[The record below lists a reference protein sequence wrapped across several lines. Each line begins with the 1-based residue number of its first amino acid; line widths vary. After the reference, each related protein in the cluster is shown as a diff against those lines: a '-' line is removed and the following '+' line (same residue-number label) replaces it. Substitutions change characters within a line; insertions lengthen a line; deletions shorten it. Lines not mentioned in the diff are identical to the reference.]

1 MTVYVDIYR
10 GFHCKHLQVS
20 FVYKFINGPDEKYKT
35 YASGNNWGAIRHSYG
50 LSVRTSTDRTTSL
63 FITDRQFGAFR
74 TLLKNSIKII
84 SENLYELFPKLGSV
98 EFEINEKAL
107 ERFKIEKAQS
117 AMNII
122 IVPALYV
129 SESQE
134 TLPGLNIDD
143 SRGGNVTIPLEDAV
157 AMYDV
162 LKSLDPINLSM
173 NILKELQS

>member
-1 MTVYVDIYR
+1 
-10 GFHCKHLQVS
+10 
-20 FVYKFINGPDEKYKT
+20 
-35 YASGNNWGAIRHSYG
+35 
-50 LSVRTSTDRTTSL
+50 
-63 FITDRQFGAFR
+63 
-74 TLLKNSIKII
+74 
-84 SENLYELFPKLGSV
+84 
-98 EFEINEKAL
+98 
-107 ERFKIEKAQS
+107 
-117 AMNII
+117 MNII